1 MLEDL
6 ANDSDWDG
14 GGWVHRMVVGRS
26 GNLER
31 YTAIRENEK
40 CVIF

>member
-1 MLEDL
+1 MAVTVIVEDG
-6 ANDSDWDG
+6 D
-14 GGWVHRMVVGRS
+14 HRMAVERS

-40 CVIF
+40 RVIS

>member
-1 MLEDL
+1 MTAEDG
-6 ANDSDWDG
+6 D
-14 GGWVHRMVVGRS
+14 HRMAVERS

-40 CVIF
+40 YVMFREGSKP